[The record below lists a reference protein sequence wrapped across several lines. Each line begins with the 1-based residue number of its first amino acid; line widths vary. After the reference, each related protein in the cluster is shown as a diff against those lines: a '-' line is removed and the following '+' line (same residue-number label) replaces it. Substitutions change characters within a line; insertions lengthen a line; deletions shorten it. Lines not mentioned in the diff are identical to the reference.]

1 MKRLLENVTTVN
13 LILGE
18 NYYGHAL
25 NKASVSVGGA
35 EKESKGYS

>member
-18 NYYGHAL
+18 NYYSHAL

-35 EKESKGYS
+35 EKKSEGYS